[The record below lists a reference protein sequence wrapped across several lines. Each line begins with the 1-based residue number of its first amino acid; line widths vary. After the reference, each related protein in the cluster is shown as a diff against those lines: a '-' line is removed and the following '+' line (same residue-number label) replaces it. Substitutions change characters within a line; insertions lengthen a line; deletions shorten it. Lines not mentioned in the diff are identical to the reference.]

1 MTDNKKVVA
10 IIPAAG
16 KGTRFGGDKI
26 FSLLCGKPVL
36 IHTLITICSSVMIDE
51 IIITTRQ
58 DLIHKVAE
66 LVKAFGINKV
76 VAITTGG
83 EQRQDSVFNGLKH
96 ISSNPDYVLIHDGA
110 RPLVSKSIIEYA
122 INELTQGDFDGVVV
136 GLPLKDTIKRVVI
149 DNDKNTVVVET
160 PKREEFWSVQTPQ
173 VFRYQVLISSFQR
186 ASKDGF
192 YSTDDSAIVERYG
205 GRIRL
210 ILGQH
215 HNIKITTKDDIF
227 VAEQFLKKRLPDV

>member
-1 MTDNKKVVA
+1 MKDNKKVVA
-10 IIPAAG
+10 IIPSAG

-36 IHTLITICSSVMIDE
+36 IHTLITISSSVMIDE

-58 DLIHKVAE
+58 DLIDKVAE

-83 EQRQDSVFNGLKH
+83 EQRQDSVFNGLQH
-96 ISSNPDYVLIHDGA
+96 IKSNPDYVLIHDGA
-110 RPLVSKSIIEYA
+110 RPLVSKSLLEGS
-122 INELTQGDFDGVVV
+122 INAVSQDDFDGVVV

-149 DNDKNTVVVET
+149 DRYTVVVET

-173 VFRYQVLISSFQR
+173 VFRYHLIMSCFQKAQR
-186 ASKDGF
+186 DGF
-192 YSTDDSAIVERYG
+192 YSTDDSAIVEKYG

-215 HNIKITTKDDIF
+215 HNIKITTRDDIF
-227 VAEQFLKKRLPDV
+227 IAEQFLMKSLSDV